1 MPRGAE
7 TAKILY
13 NSTRG
18 WVTHNEVG
26 LFSSIATPLTLPQV
40 NVRSAFLVFFVY
52 LTGPA
57 ARYLA
62 TLE

>member
-7 TAKILY
+7 TAKTLY
-13 NSTRG
+13 NTTRG

-26 LFSSIATPLTLPQV
+26 LSSSLATSSHPPQM
-40 NVRSAFLVFFVY
+40 NVSGEFRIFLVY
-52 LTGPA
+52 LTRPA
-57 ARYLA
+57 VRYLA